1 MKLLRSIVFI
11 LLAGV
16 PAAAQQNY
24 TAMRVVFNHPGLYTQ
39 AQLEGVAGIHPTT
52 SFTVEGLGAA
62 AQRLAD
68 SGFFADVSATFSG
81 NVTAVTVLF
90 DVKPLDPAQLLRLR
104 FENFVWLTHD
114 EVLAA
119 LRTRA
124 PLFLDSMP
132 EASPLLDSFNDA
144 LVEAL
149 AKKGI
154 TAKVAHDTFEPT
166 LQRPERDID
175 FWVMKPAVRVANV
188 KLAGVST
195 GLAPLIQKA
204 VNGVA
209 GKNYSSGMAGA
220 RTEDRILAPLLDA
233 GYIDASLSDESI
245 EQALSGDTASV
256 VLSGTLHSGE
266 VYRVSSIAF
275 AGAPLLSA
283 DLFAAGAKLHSGD
296 IASRAQLIETLR
308 PLDASYRRQGYM
320 DVIVHAEPK
329 ADAPTHQVAYDVT
342 VTPGEQYR
350 IHAVTAN
357 GLDPAAQADFDRGF
371 TMKAGELYSPGY
383 VEGFLKNNTAHQAL
397 RGYSAAYKAYAD
409 PLAHTVDLVL
419 TFVRGGAH

>member
-1 MKLLRSIVFI
+1 
-11 LLAGV
+11 
-16 PAAAQQNY
+16 
-24 TAMRVVFNHPGLYTQ
+24 
-39 AQLEGVAGIHPTT
+39 
-52 SFTVEGLGAA
+52 
-62 AQRLAD
+62 
-68 SGFFADVSATFSG
+68 
-81 NVTAVTVLF
+81 
-90 DVKPLDPAQLLRLR
+90 
-104 FENFVWLTHD
+104 
-114 EVLAA
+114 
-119 LRTRA
+119 
-124 PLFLDSMP
+124 
-132 EASPLLDSFNDA
+132 
-144 LVEAL
+144 
-149 AKKGI
+149 
-154 TAKVAHDTFEPT
+154 
-166 LQRPERDID
+166 
-175 FWVMKPAVRVANV
+175 
-188 KLAGVST
+188 
-195 GLAPLIQKA
+195 
-204 VNGVA
+204 
-209 GKNYSSGMAGA
+209 MAGA

-275 AGAPLLSA
+275 AGAQLLSA

-308 PLDASYRRQGYM
+308 PLDAAYRRQGYM

-329 ADAPTHQVAYDVT
+329 ADPATHQVAYDIT
-342 VTPGEQYR
+342 VIPGEQYR

-383 VEGFLKNNTAHQAL
+383 VEGFLKNNTALQAL